1 MHLLKRK
8 AETAEDAPRK
18 RSRPLPGANGATG
31 GRAVVGGAGVNGL
44 TLQAPGRLGRGRST
58 GSSSSSSSSS
68 DSSSDSDSTSESTSG
83 SSSDSDSDSTS
94 APSSH
99 DINQVVR
106 PLRRPPPSFESQRK
120 SSQPKYV
127 TITLWRIFFTN
138 YVRTTGPSQYRL
150 DLGNP
155 KPTNATSVA
164 GNSASQSMEVKLSR
178 RYQQAAQMRSL
189 LALLSLYPHQSQ

>member
-31 GRAVVGGAGVNGL
+31 GRAVVGGVGVNGL
-44 TLQAPGRLGRGRST
+44 TLQAPGRLGRGQST

-68 DSSSDSDSTSESTSG
+68 DSSSDETSSDSDSTSESTSG
-83 SSSDSDSDSTS
+83 SSSDSDSDLTS

-127 TITLWRIFFTN
+127 TTSTLWRVFF
-138 YVRTTGPSQYRL
+138 Y
-150 DLGNP
+150 
-155 KPTNATSVA
+155 
-164 GNSASQSMEVKLSR
+164 
-178 RYQQAAQMRSL
+178 
-189 LALLSLYPHQSQ
+189 